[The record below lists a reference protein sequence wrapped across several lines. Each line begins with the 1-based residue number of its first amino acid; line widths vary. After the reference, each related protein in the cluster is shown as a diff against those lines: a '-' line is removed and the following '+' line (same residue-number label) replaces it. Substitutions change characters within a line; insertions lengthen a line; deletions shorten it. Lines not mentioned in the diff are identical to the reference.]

1 MAWGIRRSHSRKGK
15 LGLQDAKPAKKW
27 FLKVWIARSA
37 ALRLWMWGGTSWK
50 EMSLFFSAF
59 LKSFEISLSRMY
71 FSG

>member
-1 MAWGIRRSHSRKGK
+1 MVFE
-15 LGLQDAKPAKKW
+15 GLD
-27 FLKVWIARSA
+27 SA
-37 ALRLWMWGGTSWK
+37 FGCVASVDVGGGTSWK